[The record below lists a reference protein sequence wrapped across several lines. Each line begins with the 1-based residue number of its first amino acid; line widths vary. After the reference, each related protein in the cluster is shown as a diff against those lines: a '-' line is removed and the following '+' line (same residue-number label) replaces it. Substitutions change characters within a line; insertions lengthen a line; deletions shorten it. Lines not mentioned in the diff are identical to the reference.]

1 MAEDP
6 KSVPISTGEI
16 PDRGVSDTDDSDREN
31 LSQTR
36 LKESTFNSTED
47 PRFYR
52 PIDSYE
58 GLHRWDPYFD
68 WTEDEERK
76 IVRKVGSQGF
86 YIYASILT

>member
-1 MAEDP
+1 MAEGP
-6 KSVPISTGEI
+6 KSVPISSQEI
-16 PDRGVSDTDDSDREN
+16 SDSRGVSDTDDSDREN

-76 IVRKVGSQGF
+76 IVRKVGLSSDIHS
-86 YIYASILT
+86 IY